1 MLTRS
6 SSNSGKWGSAQCSD
20 QSPRWDFLLRFL
32 YKIYVC
38 TYVIPICTK
47 FLSLFYL
54 LTISNRRV
62 CTVCEFYTKK
72 TIFSLRGLCDDSRH
86 DRTFVLQRDGLN
98 KPFFKG
104 LSTSIIEWVRMIWN
118 CITYLCSTKILSF
131 FRCQKSNHGTWLISD
146 IKTVKLSSMTSP
158 KLSTQLDAKN
168 GISMNEN
175 VIGMIKMCG

>member
-1 MLTRS
+1 MENGGLLNVLIKVQGETFCCNIFRM
-6 SSNSGKWGSAQCSD
+6 CS
-20 QSPRWDFLLRFL
+20 
-32 YKIYVC
+32 
-38 TYVIPICTK
+38 K

-104 LSTSIIEWVRMIWN
+104 LSTSIIEWVRMIRN